1 MVVDVY
7 IAIMNCS
14 RIVNMINVV
23 YVIMLLND
31 NRISLRINSSL
42 LRCSIIVILLQI
54 LKVSLYLIH
63 LVHQIYLVV
72 NFVLS

>member
-1 MVVDVY
+1 MICIVMVDDLAVIVIY
-7 IAIMNCS
+7 S
-14 RIVNMINVV
+14 RIDIH
-23 YVIMLLND
+23 VIMLLNN